1 MGAHRT
7 TQMGGSS
14 SVYKGE
20 TKEVLVIGGGMAGC
34 AVVKELAKTE
44 SSITITLV
52 SDKEYLDFNFGSPRG
67 LTDPNSAAE
76 RCFPLK
82 EVCDFYSKDIKFVVG
97 EVEVVAKD
105 HAMLKD
111 GQKISFDA
119 AVLCTGAHYGNNPW
133 KAMIGERTWQQ
144 RVETMGEWKA
154 KVEAAENIVVAGAGI
169 VGVEVAAELGHA
181 YAQHNKKNVTLVGS
195 FMKQV
200 PSLEG
205 RSRSV
210 LTDLKVKMIPGRTG
224 EWNDGDKTVKIGD
237 EEIACDL
244 LLRCTGLNFSS
255 GMMQQHYSEKID
267 HSRVKCNDSL
277 LVADSLFACGDI
289 VAIPAGRSPAAA
301 PAQTCDDMAPIVVAN
316 LLDQLGGKPMT
327 STFEF
332 PKEPTERPCLI
343 SLGPEQGGG
352 VLPCFMCCY
361 GCCGGCGCGWCGNC
375 MAAKFKSGDGFVGL
389 QKGNYGFG
397 KTWSDAYYT
406 TTPGQV
412 QTASK

>member
-1 MGAHRT
+1 
-7 TQMGGSS
+7 
-14 SVYKGE
+14 
-20 TKEVLVIGGGMAGC
+20 
-34 AVVKELAKTE
+34 
-44 SSITITLV
+44 
-52 SDKEYLDFNFGSPRG
+52 
-67 LTDPNSAAE
+67 
-76 RCFPLK
+76 
-82 EVCDFYSKDIKFVVG
+82 
-97 EVEVVAKD
+97 
-105 HAMLKD
+105 
-111 GQKISFDA
+111 
-119 AVLCTGAHYGNNPW
+119 
-133 KAMIGERTWQQ
+133 
-144 RVETMGEWKA
+144 
-154 KVEAAENIVVAGAGI
+154 
-169 VGVEVAAELGHA
+169 
-181 YAQHNKKNVTLVGS
+181 
-195 FMKQV
+195 
-200 PSLEG
+200 
-205 RSRSV
+205 
-210 LTDLKVKMIPGRTG
+210 
-224 EWNDGDKTVKIGD
+224 
-237 EEIACDL
+237 
-244 LLRCTGLNFSS
+244 
-255 GMMQQHYSEKID
+255 MQQHYSEKID

-412 QTASK
+412 QTASKI